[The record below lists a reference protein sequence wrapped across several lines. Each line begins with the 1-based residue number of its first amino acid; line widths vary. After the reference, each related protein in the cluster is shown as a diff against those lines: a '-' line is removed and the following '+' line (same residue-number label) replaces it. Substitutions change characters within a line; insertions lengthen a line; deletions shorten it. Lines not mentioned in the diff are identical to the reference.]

1 MVWMDNYSKQWRT
14 RIVGLSADAMK
25 RCLWTCV
32 AYKRFS
38 YVVSMDHKMT
48 RRGAVI
54 PAMPTDPFLA
64 LADLSSCM
72 KLMTQGPDGEMPLL
86 FDESLMT
93 EWGANQLPLAGDLDR
108 IPEPY
113 RSSIAAANDRS
124 DDLYP
129 RGLEREN
136 IGSNDGLARILRR
149 FYEDRGMGTIGCSKY
164 SALTVDVNIFDRMM
178 KVKISKS
185 ISHVT
190 LQPQFLVVLR
200 CVRGRQ
206 DAPTKCKHMVGSVA
220 QLQARR

>member
-1 MVWMDNYSKQWRT
+1 
-14 RIVGLSADAMK
+14 
-25 RCLWTCV
+25 
-32 AYKRFS
+32 
-38 YVVSMDHKMT
+38 MT

-93 EWGANQLPLAGDLDR
+93 EWGANRLPLAGDLDR

-113 RSSIAAANDRS
+113 RSSTAAANDRS

-149 FYEDRGMGTIGCSKY
+149 FYEDRGMGTSGCSKY
-164 SALTVDVNIFDRMM
+164 SALTVDVNIFDRVM
-178 KVKISKS
+178 KVKIHSALTCHTS
-185 ISHVT
+185 TPSN
-190 LQPQFLVVLR
+190 F
-200 CVRGRQ
+200 
-206 DAPTKCKHMVGSVA
+206 
-220 QLQARR
+220 

>member
-14 RIVGLSADAMK
+14 RMVGLSSEAMK

-32 AYKRFS
+32 AYKSFS
-38 YVVSMDHKMT
+38 FVVRMDHKID
-48 RRGAVI
+48 RHGVVV

-64 LADLSSCM
+64 FADLSRFI
-72 KLMTQGPDGEMPLL
+72 KLTTQGLGGEMPLL
-86 FDESLMT
+86 FDKSLMT
-93 EWGANQLPLAGDLDR
+93 EWGANRLPLAGDLNL

-113 RSSIAAANDRS
+113 RSSTAAANDRS

-178 KVKISKS
+178 KVKIYKK
-185 ISHVT
+185 
-190 LQPQFLVVLR
+190 LKLR
-200 CVRGRQ
+200 KMI
-206 DAPTKCKHMVGSVA
+206 P
-220 QLQARR
+220 LIF